1 MIDDDDSMAAN
12 PEPIDIGQRRRKAT
26 GVDGHFKVIWV
37 DGKNPNQPAAPAK
50 VCRECH
56 QPASVLHQDPRANRV
71 DREVCGACQGRIN
84 RDRMGGRQ

>member
-1 MIDDDDSMAAN
+1 MIRY
-12 PEPIDIGQRRRKAT
+12 IG
-26 GVDGHFKVIWV
+26 DGGH
-37 DGKNPNQPAAPAK
+37 AK

-71 DREVCGACQGRIN
+71 DREVCGVCQGRIN